1 MGKYS
6 FLTVAGIVILSVIII
21 IGIFAPQFAPHDPN
35 RINMAQAL
43 DAPSQ
48 EYPLGTDYLGR
59 CIFSRLLY
67 GSRISLSMAF
77 AVNVIC
83 LAVSVP
89 YGLISGG
96 IGGKTDHVMMRIVE
110 IFMAF
115 PGIILAMAIAGTLG
129 PSLKNTVIAMT
140 AVSWAGSA
148 RFIRS
153 LVIQIKDRD
162 YITASYSCGTSRF
175 KILATHILPN
185 IAGQI
190 VVMATI
196 DMGYI
201 ILAMSGMSFLGL
213 GVQPPAPEWG
223 AMLSDCRP
231 YFSIRRELIVYP
243 GLAIVATVLAFSLIG
258 ESLRDMWAP
267 DTRKEGSLRRKLFAR
282 KSTAAGS

>member
-1 MGKYS
+1 MRRSS
-6 FLTVAGIVILSVIII
+6 FPAAAGIFILLLIVLV
-21 IGIFAPQFAPHDPN
+21 GIFAPQLAPHDPN
-35 RINMAQAL
+35 GINMTLTLAS
-43 DAPSQ
+43 PSA

-59 CIFSRLLY
+59 CTLSRILH
-67 GSRISLSMAF
+67 GSRISLFMAF
-77 AVNVIC
+77 AVNIIC

-96 IGGKTDHVMMRIVE
+96 IGGRTDHVMMRIVE

-129 PSLKNTVIAMT
+129 PSLKNTIIAMT

-162 YITASYSCGTSRF
+162 YITASYACGTSRF
-175 KILATHILPN
+175 KILVRHILPN

-213 GVQPPAPEWG
+213 GVQPPTAEWG

-231 YFSIRRELIVYP
+231 YFSVKWELMLYP
-243 GLAIVATVLAFSLIG
+243 GLAIVATVLAFNLIG
-258 ESLRDMWAP
+258 ESLRDMWDP
-267 DTRKEGSLRRKLFAR
+267 DTRKESFLRRKLFAR
-282 KSTAAGS
+282 KRTAEGS